1 MFKDENFK
9 HIHEQNE
16 FLATPMGKGLLLLSL
31 SLIKYRYIETDE
43 SICTE
48 CPHFSWYSVMKTN
61 YIKLVT
67 EAALE
72 RRRQNMQEEI
82 EMMEKIKEADAKKL
96 SEAATNLKKKV

>member
-1 MFKDENFK
+1 
-9 HIHEQNE
+9 
-16 FLATPMGKGLLLLSL
+16 
-31 SLIKYRYIETDE
+31 
-43 SICTE
+43 
-48 CPHFSWYSVMKTN
+48 MKTN

-96 SEAATNLKKKV
+96 SEAATNVKKKVW